1 MEIGERNKIAS
12 ISQSSQ
18 CMETCTTSK
27 LGLFFHSH
35 PERLPSGHLLFYE
48 RNTACF
54 LYLIFNSSQWQS
66 SAHQLS
72 KASNPKL
79 VTAVVSAKMSWESTE
94 NGNLQRRIMS
104 SLSVLET
111 WKREQS
117 EVWRFGKE
125 MLCIEKKTTLF
136 LLPVSSE
143 KTAIL

>member
-1 MEIGERNKIAS
+1 MGRSGDWPERNFCQKDAGNFIERNKIAS

-18 CMETCTTSK
+18 RMETCTTSK

-54 LYLIFNSSQWQS
+54 LYLIFNSSQWRS

-94 NGNLQRRIMS
+94 KNY
-104 SLSVLET
+104 VLTQCIGDLE
-111 WKREQS
+111 KRTE
-117 EVWRFGKE
+117 
-125 MLCIEKKTTLF
+125 
-136 LLPVSSE
+136 
-143 KTAIL
+143 